1 MASFAFTFSGSNS
14 LLIKSR
20 LRYNQSQNKGIIVT
34 YKATKAKV
42 KNRGIPPD
50 EFLDELVEWGR
61 NASDEIFSQNYGKTY
76 DIYLSVWDTLGPYET
91 LLDRR
96 AVMLEVLRVLAG
108 FESSWKW
115 TAGVDITNKRSLSH
129 IASAEAGAWQV
140 SADSMGW
147 SHSLKTLVLR
157 KIGSTGPADFRRG
170 MMHNHEL
177 AMEYIARLL
186 RFTTAANGP
195 VKDHRIDDWLSREAV
210 KEFKHLL
217 QQIGDFPTSEELK
230 QTG

>member
-1 MASFAFTFSGSNS
+1 MKVGASLDKIPAA
-14 LLIKSR
+14 L
-20 LRYNQSQNKGIIVT
+20 QSKANIRGIIVT

-50 EFLDELVEWGR
+50 KFLDELVEWGR
-61 NASDEIFSQNYGKTY
+61 NAPDEIFSPKYGKTY

-108 FESSWKW
+108 FESSWRW
-115 TAGVDITNKRSLSH
+115 NAGVDTNNKRSMSH
-129 IASAEAGAWQV
+129 LVSAEAGAWQV

-157 KIGSTGPADFRRG
+157 KVGSTGPADFRRG
-170 MMHNHEL
+170 IIHNHEL

-195 VKDHRIDDWLSREAV
+195 VKEHEIDDWLSREAV
-210 KEFKHLL
+210 KEFKQLL
-217 QQIGDFPTSEELK
+217 QPVGDFPVSEELK